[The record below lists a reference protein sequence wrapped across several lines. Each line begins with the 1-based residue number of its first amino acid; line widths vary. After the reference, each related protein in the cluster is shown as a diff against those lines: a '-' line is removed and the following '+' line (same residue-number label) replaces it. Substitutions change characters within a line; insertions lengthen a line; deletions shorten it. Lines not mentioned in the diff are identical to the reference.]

1 MAQFRK
7 NFEADF
13 RAQVAPLTSPVIKT
27 LYVKVGGHLA
37 GAAYRVHPP
46 IVLAM
51 ATYVRCYR
59 PVDNL

>member
-13 RAQVAPLTSPVIKT
+13 RAQVAPLTPPVIKT
-27 LYVKVGGHLA
+27 LYVKVGGHPA
-37 GAAYRVHPP
+37 TGAHRAHPP
-46 IVLAM
+46 IMLAM